1 MEKGMERGMGWQHG
15 EGHMKMESDSGTAAA
30 EEDYAGEKFDGLRE
44 RRRRG
49 RDCESDLELD
59 GGRTGGT
66 DDDDP
71 PRRWGILSVA
81 VSDESRDAAQAS
93 PFSTCILQQICLE
106 LTLWII
112 GKLDE
117 AVEHLSE
124 AILLNPTSAILY
136 ATRASVFVK
145 LKKTNA
151 AIRDADEA
159 LQIQCLKRLS
169 QTCRKLRPIAE
180 NYERLRKER
189 EMKKAQLERQQRRAE
204 AEAAYERAKK
214 EQTARKT
221 YCSIDKPIAPI
232 NRIPRVNDPAAAAAL
247 QDGNV
252 ISIHSSSELETKF
265 RAASNLS
272 RLVILYF
279 TATWCGP
286 CRFMA
291 PLYKSL
297 AEKHPRIVFLKVD
310 IDELGD
316 VAHRWNV
323 NSVPTF
329 FFVKNGKEI
338 DKVVGADKN
347 GLERKIALHAGGI

>member
-1 MEKGMERGMGWQHG
+1 M
-15 EGHMKMESDSGTAAA
+15 
-30 EEDYAGEKFDGLRE
+30 LR
-44 RRRRG
+44 
-49 RDCESDLELD
+49 L
-59 GGRTGGT
+59 
-66 DDDDP
+66 
-71 PRRWGILSVA
+71 A
-81 VSDESRDAAQAS
+81 
-93 PFSTCILQQICLE
+93 
-106 LTLWII
+106 
-112 GKLDE
+112 
-117 AVEHLSE
+117 
-124 AILLNPTSAILY
+124 
-136 ATRASVFVK
+136 
-145 LKKTNA
+145 
-151 AIRDADEA
+151 
-159 LQIQCLKRLS
+159 
-169 QTCRKLRPIAE
+169 
-180 NYERLRKER
+180 
-189 EMKKAQLERQQRRAE
+189 
-204 AEAAYERAKK
+204 
-214 EQTARKT
+214 
-221 YCSIDKPIAPI
+221 
-232 NRIPRVNDPAAAAAL
+232 
-247 QDGNV
+247 GNV